1 MENLAQ
7 AVVITD
13 DAGKIRFMNPSA
25 ERLLARGLKE
35 RVETHLKT
43 PAHRKLVSLVRFR
56 LDGAGDIILR
66 ILRSDIEW
74 NWQGQPATLMS
85 LTDVTPDSATA
96 ARLIQEVA
104 KPGEREGALQDRPGK
119 LELQLE
125 NPDAERDSVSAA
137 ASHPLTQELSPFQK
151 SWEDALAQRVQ
162 REAPSNEPAAKKE
175 RIEQPPKVEPV
186 NQELSSF
193 HKSWEDAL
201 AQRAQPEAPTQGPA
215 VKKER
220 TEQPPLIEWPQ
231 TGEIAL
237 KAEPVEE
244 LSPFQKNWEDALAQ
258 RVQHE
263 APIKEPATKKE
274 RVEQPADLAAAG
286 QSIEEEWST
295 LRQLQAAA
303 GGSERRFAAQRQSGA
318 ETLKGR
324 AEERQ
329 AQLQVQQLRKQ
340 SAEAIRQRD
349 NAMGAAQEAKK
360 TSGEFEARAH
370 ALADELMKANEAL
383 RQATAECQR
392 IREENEQLRRQMAE
406 SKAALEQLAAQCDQ
420 YKARAEQHA
429 EELRQQIAQQQRA
442 QEEKQQLQQK
452 LAKSMASVETFR
464 TGFEALE
471 RQTRASADERARE
484 NEALRRKLAEH
495 EREEESLRTMLKNLS
510 SSGKMFFD
518 VIEKFKADGQAP
530 PHHEGPGRP
539 SEGGENR

>member
-1 MENLAQ
+1 VENLAQ

-56 LDGAGDIILR
+56 RDGAGEIILR

-96 ARLIQEVA
+96 ARLIQEIA
-104 KPGEREGALQDRPGK
+104 KPGEREGAPQDRPGK
-119 LELQLE
+119 PELQLE
-125 NPDAERDSVSAA
+125 NPDAERDSASAA
-137 ASHPLTQELSPFQK
+137 TSHPLAEELSPFQK
-151 SWEDALAQRVQ
+151 SWEDAQAQRIQRKAPLKEPAAKKERREQPPKAKLVNQELSSFQKSWEDALAQRAQPEAPPKDPPAKKERIEQPPLIEWPEPGEIAPEAEPVEELSPFQQSWEDALAQRVQ
-162 REAPSNEPAAKKE
+162 REAPSKEPAAKKE
-175 RIEQPPKVEPV
+175 RVEQPP
-186 NQELSSF
+186 EL
-193 HKSWEDAL
+193 
-201 AQRAQPEAPTQGPA
+201 T
-215 VKKER
+215 
-220 TEQPPLIEWPQ
+220 
-231 TGEIAL
+231 
-237 KAEPVEE
+237 
-244 LSPFQKNWEDALAQ
+244 
-258 RVQHE
+258 
-263 APIKEPATKKE
+263 
-274 RVEQPADLAAAG
+274 AAG
-286 QSIEEEWST
+286 QSIEEEWSA

-303 GGSERRFAAQRQSGA
+303 GGLERQFAA
-318 ETLKGR
+318 
-324 AEERQ
+324 
-329 AQLQVQQLRKQ
+329 AQQQ
-340 SAEAIRQRD
+340 SAPEAL
-349 NAMGAAQEAKK
+349 K
-360 TSGEFEARAH
+360 ARVR
-370 ALADELMKANEAL
+370 ALGDALMKANEAL
-383 RQATAECQR
+383 RQATAECKR
-392 IREENEQLRRQMAE
+392 ISEENDLLRKQMAE
-406 SKAALEQLAAQCDQ
+406 SKAALQQLAAQCDQ

-429 EELRQQIAQQQRA
+429 EELRQQTALQQQA

-471 RQTRASADERARE
+471 RQARASADERARE

-518 VIEKFKADGQAP
+518 VIEKFKADGEAP
-530 PHHEGPGRP
+530 PHHEGPGMP